1 MFKIL
6 GYFPANEK
14 IYLQAL
20 RHKSFDINNN
30 NERLEF
36 LGDAIL
42 NFITAKKLYLENTG
56 KEEGFLSTQRAIM
69 VGRKHLNLVGKE
81 MFSDSDIKSKLKT
94 IPKNV
99 YGNTLESVIGA
110 IYIDK
115 GIEQAQK
122 FIIKY
127 IYRSEFI
134 EELFNTD
141 YKSKL
146 LKQSQKT
153 KVKIDYRVLK
163 REGPDHKQEFLVALY
178 IGNIKKAE
186 AKASSIKEAEQKA
199 AKKAYNSVFLL

>member
-1 MFKIL
+1 MFKRL
-6 GYFPANEK
+6 GYNPTNKK
-14 IYLQAL
+14 IYLQAFK
-20 RHKSFDINNN
+20 HKSFDINHN

-42 NFITAKKLYLENTG
+42 DFIITEQLYLENPAQ
-56 KEEGFLSTQRAIM
+56 EEGFLSQQRAII
-69 VGRKHLNLVGKE
+69 VGRKHLNMIGEK
-81 MFSDSDIKSKLKT
+81 MFSESDIKSKLKI

-99 YGNTLESVIGA
+99 YGNTLESLIGA

-115 GIEQAQK
+115 GIKQVQK
-122 FIIKY
+122 FIIKH
-127 IYRSEFI
+127 IYGSEFI
-134 EELFNTD
+134 QGLSGTD

-153 KVKIDYRVLK
+153 KVKIDYRVIK

-178 IGNIKKAE
+178 IGSVKKAE

-199 AKKAYNSVFLL
+199 AEKAYNSVFSL